1 MKQTTATVTKPPAK
15 RSRAR
20 AAGGRSAPRAPR
32 ADARRNRARVLD
44 AAIAAF
50 AAEGLSVPVHE
61 IARRAGVGT
70 GTVSRHFPTKEDL
83 YIAIVRD
90 RIERVV
96 QHGRDLAAAQNPGT
110 AFFEFFS
117 TTVDEFAANLGLADA
132 LAGAGFDMHSV
143 ASGAKFDV
151 MAILRDL
158 LAGAQK
164 AGAVRKGIELDD
176 VKALMVACCR
186 GPQSADAGARRR
198 MVEIISQ
205 GLRPG
210 RK

>member
-1 MKQTTATVTKPPAK
+1 
-15 RSRAR
+15 
-20 AAGGRSAPRAPR
+20 
-32 ADARRNRARVLD
+32 
-44 AAIAAF
+44 
-50 AAEGLSVPVHE
+50 VPIHE

-96 QHGRDLAAAQNPGT
+96 EQGRDLAAAQDPGT

-198 MVEIISQ
+198 MVEVISQ
-205 GLRPG
+205 GLRPQTS
-210 RK
+210 RPTRP